1 MKDLLHI
8 LLLAMIVCCWSCS
21 GGEEEPIP
29 TPTPKPEEKPKIE
42 LTTTVPVAPQ
52 EGETVTVTFT
62 STEAWTIDVAEGR
75 AVSWCNVSPTSGSK
89 GTNTLTI
96 TTTANDTY
104 DERNAK
110 VTIKAGTTSQ
120 SFTITQK
127 QKDGLTVTSNKVEV
141 DANGGDIAIEVKANV
156 KFEYEIEKDAQ
167 SWITT
172 NDSRA
177 LTASTLKFKVSEN
190 EETSKR
196 EGKIVIRSGELSETV
211 TIYQEGS
218 KPTIVLT
225 QNEYTVS
232 SSGGTIKV
240 ELKSNVNYEIQLPNV
255 DWVKESSSRT
265 MSAFTHYFEVDSN
278 EEYDARSTEIRFIN
292 KENGLSEEVMIT
304 QMQKDAIIVAKKE
317 YTIEAT
323 GGSLDFEVN
332 TNIDFIVTTSA
343 DWIVQNTH
351 GRGLEAK
358 PLSFTIAENTSDEA
372 REGLITISS
381 GELKQEI
388 KVIQKVQSTFS
399 VSQTEFNVASAGG
412 KFGLNVS
419 TNGEYTVTLPKVD
432 WLNEI
437 TTRATSTYSHVFSVS
452 ANDTYDAREAEI
464 IFTNKETGEVLKVKV
479 IQAQRDAIIVANKEY
494 IVEADGGSLDFEV
507 NANVDFSVTT
517 SVNWITQNTG
527 SRGLKAKPLSFTIA
541 ENQADESREGLI
553 TISSSDLKQEIRVIQ
568 KEKFVFAVSET
579 EFSISSNGGE
589 ISVNVITNGEYV
601 VDLMGTY
608 WVKETT
614 NRSVSNYNHTFSIL
628 SNESYND
635 REANIRFFHKRS
647 KETIWV
653 KIYQSQKDAIIVEK
667 NEYEFDEEGGLL
679 EFNVNTNVQY
689 DIKTSVDWI
698 SQVESRRLEKGT
710 LVFTI
715 AKNNTKKDREGEI
728 ILIYKDLSQNIIV
741 KQSYEKSSGT
751 IDDIEKE
758 PW

>member
-358 PLSFTIAENTSDEA
+358 SLSFTIAENTSDEA

>member
-225 QNEYTVS
+225 QNEYTIS
-232 SSGGTIKV
+232 SSGETIKV

-255 DWVKESSSRT
+255 DWIKESSSRT

-278 EEYDARSTEIRFIN
+278 EEYDARYAEVLFVN
-292 KENGLSEEVMIT
+292 KENGLSEKVMIT

-358 PLSFTIAENTSDEA
+358 SLSFTIAENTSDEA

>member
-177 LTASTLKFKVSEN
+177 LTASTLRLKVSEN

-196 EGKIVIRSGELSETV
+196 EGKIIIRSGELSETV
-211 TIYQEGS
+211 TIYQVGS

-225 QNEYTVS
+225 QNEYTIS
-232 SSGGTIKV
+232 SSGETIKV

-278 EEYDARSTEIRFIN
+278 EEYDARYAEVLFVN
-292 KENGLSEEVMIT
+292 KENGLSEKVTIT

-317 YTIEAT
+317 YTIEA
-323 GGSLDFEVN
+323 
-332 TNIDFIVTTSA
+332 
-343 DWIVQNTH
+343 
-351 GRGLEAK
+351 
-358 PLSFTIAENTSDEA
+358 
-372 REGLITISS
+372 
-381 GELKQEI
+381 
-388 KVIQKVQSTFS
+388 
-399 VSQTEFNVASAGG
+399 
-412 KFGLNVS
+412 
-419 TNGEYTVTLPKVD
+419 
-432 WLNEI
+432 
-437 TTRATSTYSHVFSVS
+437 
-452 ANDTYDAREAEI
+452 
-464 IFTNKETGEVLKVKV
+464 
-479 IQAQRDAIIVANKEY
+479 
-494 IVEADGGSLDFEV
+494 DGGSLEIGLKT
-507 NANVDFSVTT
+507 NVDLQV
-517 SVNWITQNTG
+517 
-527 SRGLKAKPLSFTIA
+527 
-541 ENQADESREGLI
+541 
-553 TISSSDLKQEIRVIQ
+553 
-568 KEKFVFAVSET
+568 
-579 EFSISSNGGE
+579 
-589 ISVNVITNGEYV
+589 
-601 VDLMGTY
+601 
-608 WVKETT
+608 
-614 NRSVSNYNHTFSIL
+614 
-628 SNESYND
+628 
-635 REANIRFFHKRS
+635 
-647 KETIWV
+647 
-653 KIYQSQKDAIIVEK
+653 
-667 NEYEFDEEGGLL
+667 
-679 EFNVNTNVQY
+679 
-689 DIKTSVDWI
+689 KTSVDWI
-698 SQVESRRLEKGT
+698 ILIETRALSEKTLKFTIKENTEKQERLGKITVSSGSLSQVIT
-710 LVFTI
+710 
-715 AKNNTKKDREGEI
+715 
-728 ILIYKDLSQNIIV
+728 V
-741 KQSYEKSSGT
+741 KQNAESNTGGG
-751 IDDIEKE
+751 IDDMPEHEWKI
-758 PW
+758 

>member
-21 GGEEEPIP
+21 GGEEEPTP

-358 PLSFTIAENTSDEA
+358 SLSFTIAENTSDEA

-698 SQVESRRLEKGT
+698 SQIESRRLEKGT

-715 AKNNTKKDREGEI
+715 SKNNTKKDREGEI
-728 ILIYKDLSQNIIV
+728 ILTYKDLSQNIIV